1 MKRFLCLLTAA
12 VMVLCMVPIT
22 IFAAEA
28 RTVYLDPAS
37 GLDTN
42 NGLTETAPVQTVAA
56 AYAALAGADEGKIVL
71 LSTLTLS
78 AATTF
83 PACDIPVTITG
94 SGITT
99 GNHIFF
105 AGDTTLENIT
115 LTLTASNNTRYISSE
130 GHDLTIG
137 KGVTNKNGGSGYRF
151 CLTTRYGEGSV
162 DGATLTVKTGNWRN
176 VFAAGYSKATTGDAT
191 LVVTGGNISNLLG
204 PTYSGNVTGNVTMA
218 VSGATVGSICMAPN
232 ETGTVAGNVSLT
244 LGSGVSGKLRIKR
257 LHENATVNGT
267 ATVTIDGDCSGL
279 TEIAHIGSGVG
290 DITKTRLV
298 LKSGTLD
305 VTPCTFDEVSV
316 EIPQG
321 KTMTLNSC
329 AITANTVNSAGTL
342 LFTGAASL
350 NTTAVTGT
358 LNCDI
363 TDATLPE
370 HAYVTAPA
378 GSSVTF
384 PAATGVKENNGFW
397 RASSGEFDAANFKG
411 LVLYTTVDGITVE
424 LYKDFSPDA
433 ANLVVPTYTEGRYQY
448 YAVNANDIYYGI
460 SKPRDSNDKTR
471 YELHQTFY
479 ISEKEA
485 TQKVEFDMTPGVRS
499 TEGWETVEAVCRFT
513 DEVMQKAFPSDAKNW
528 SQYQEIF
535 TTPAFQPGRTQHRQ
549 TTQQEMETFLK
560 DLDNP
565 NDNIYVFSL
574 GKTAMGSFDIPLV
587 LVTSVDLPADVTL
600 EQAAALIRADSEQ
613 NGKVTVHYQA
623 QIHGDEPAA
632 GEAALGMIKRLDGE
646 YGAGLLDSLNIYVIP
661 RLNPYGAYKGKRV
674 TWINSSTYVDPNRD
688 FLKLETSETQ
698 LRMKAFNL
706 FDPEVVF
713 DNHEY
718 RFNLET
724 KAITKRDMMV
734 CSHILPTYSDAYKEA
749 AIDLAYAA
757 FDQLESDDLTY
768 TWYSSDAQNY
778 SISSVSGGV
787 GSGNTAF
794 RGTMHILMET
804 LGNNYGKNL
813 YERRVATHVSAVT
826 GILNHLDAN
835 AAEVKAVVK
844 AQRDTIVENGK
855 TYKEDDVVILKS
867 SSNYHPEYN
876 IAGTKVN
883 LRNGGEV
890 AFTFEARMADTIVNS
905 RIAPTAYVIPAGES
919 YTKTVLDLMDKQ
931 GIFYKF
937 IPAGSA
943 VQLQQY
949 LGSTTTATLT
959 EEKLVTF
966 SEGAYVFCMNQVD
979 SLILSVYMEP
989 DVSHSSGLAKM
1000 GIINATNGE
1009 FPIYRYIHD
1018 LNEADFIDYTTAP
1031 AAPAGLSTVGASTIG
1046 GTGSIYGLDA
1056 AKLYEYRTDSATEYT
1071 SVAAGATE
1079 IQNLPAGKY
1088 YVRYAATAT
1097 QIASVETACVV
1108 GYDLREYAVYLDSA
1122 AGNDGNNG
1130 YTTATATATFAQA
1143 QKQLDALMAY
1153 APADAT
1159 GIIRIVGTYTVT
1171 GAQKLPK
1178 HSYPLL
1184 ITGGTLTFTATE
1196 SQKYLRMGGD
1206 TTFDNIT
1213 LKMGSSNSGYYLCG
1227 DGYKFTIGKNVTTPA
1242 NSGNYFNLMAGS
1254 GAYSN
1259 TTYVAKT
1266 DMTVLSG
1273 TWQNVYAGGYV
1284 SSVTGDAKAVLSGC
1298 SVNRITGSYNGNIKG
1313 NISYSLE
1320 NVTIRENEIYC
1331 GNIQKNDVGGN
1342 VTLVLG
1348 ENVSAANIY
1357 AGSKT
1362 AGNIGGTV
1370 TIIAD
1375 GIDLTATTIH
1385 GKANNTTGTI
1395 GGLKLVLNQG
1405 QLSQVVDSFVT
1416 REDATIRLGCDQTEA
1431 VTLNKSFNLDLNG
1444 CDASGITLSQG
1455 ATLTVWDS
1463 ATDDYKIEDAQGYGI
1478 LSATGNVVAKEGYS
1492 IREEATGKSYHRREF
1507 ALTNV
1512 NLRPG
1517 SAGIYYT
1524 GGFGLNELYRKD
1536 IAAYGVVLS
1545 INPNPRLYKSD
1556 CIASV
1561 LTSWPETGKGQGTI
1575 LTGIMKETNPD
1586 DMNARNAEM
1595 PVYGVAYIRYTDGT
1609 VEYSTVVRYTLKDLI
1624 QQADAMWQDLDQ
1636 TQMEGLLELYRSYSA
1651 VMESWNIPNIKSAA

>member
-1 MKRFLCLLTAA
+1 MKRIISVLLSAMLVLA
-12 VMVLCMVPIT
+12 VISAEA
-22 IFAAEA
+22 FAAEV
-28 RTVYLDPAS
+28 RTVYMDPAS

-42 NGLTETAPVQTVAA
+42 NGLTEAAPIQSLAA
-56 AYAALAGADEGKIVL
+56 AYAALEGAEEGKIVL
-71 LSTLTLS
+71 LSTLTLTE
-78 AATTF
+78 ATTF
-83 PACDIPVTITG
+83 PSCDIPVTITG

-99 GNHIFF
+99 GNNIYFG
-105 AGDTTLENIT
+105 GDTTLDSMT
-115 LTLTASNNTRYISSE
+115 LTLTASNNSTYLSSE

-137 KGVTNKNGGSGYRF
+137 KNLVCKNGGSGYRF
-151 CLTTRYGEGSV
+151 CLTTRHGEGSV

-176 VFAAGYSKATTGDAT
+176 VFAAGYTKATTGNAR
-191 LVVTGGNISNLLG
+191 LIMTGGNVSNMVG
-204 PTYSGNVTGNVTMA
+204 PTYSGSLTGNVTMEI
-218 VSGATVGSICMAPN
+218 SGATIGSICAAPN
-232 ETGTVAGNVSLT
+232 QTGTVTGNVDIT

-267 ATVTIDGDCSGL
+267 ATVTINGDCSGL
-279 TEIAHIGSGVG
+279 TEIAHVGSGVG
-290 DITKTRLV
+290 DIAKTRLV
-298 LKSGTLD
+298 LKSGVLN
-305 VTPCTFDEVSV
+305 VTPCAFDDVAL

-321 KTMTLNSC
+321 KTMTLNGC
-329 AITANTVNSAGTL
+329 AINATTVNCAGTL
-342 LFTGAASL
+342 QFTGKASL
-350 NTTAVTGT
+350 AATAITGT

-363 TDATLPE
+363 TDTPLVE
-370 HAYVTAPA
+370 HAYVKAPA
-378 GSSVTF
+378 GSAVIF
-384 PAATGVKENNGFW
+384 PTTTGVKENNGIW
-397 RASSGEFDAANFKG
+397 RVSSGEFDAENFKG

-424 LYKDFSPDA
+424 LYKDFSTDA
-433 ANLVVPTYTEGRYQY
+433 ANLVTPAYTDGKYQY
-448 YAVNANDIYYGI
+448 YAVKADDIYYGV
-460 SKPRDSNDKTR
+460 SKPTNSSDKTR

-479 ISEKEA
+479 ISATEA
-485 TQKVEFDMTPGVRS
+485 NQKVEFDMTPGVRS

-513 DEVMQKAFPSDAKNW
+513 DEVMQKAFPSDAKSW

-535 TTPAFQPGRTQHRQ
+535 TTPAFQPGRTAHRQ

-560 DLDNP
+560 DLDDP
-565 NDNIYVFSL
+565 DDNIYVFSL

-587 LVTSVDLPADVTL
+587 LVTSVELPADVTL

-646 YGAGLLDSLNIYVIP
+646 YGEGLLDSLNIYVIP
-661 RLNPYGAYKGKRV
+661 RLNPYGAYKGKRI

-698 LRMKAFNL
+698 LRMKAFNM
-706 FDPEVVF
+706 FEPEVVF

-724 KAITKRDMMV
+724 KAVTKRDMMV
-734 CSHILPTYSDAYKEA
+734 CSHILPTYSDTYKEA

-757 FDQLESDDLTY
+757 FDQLKADNLTY
-768 TWYSSDAQNY
+768 SWYSSDAQNY

-813 YERRVATHVSAVT
+813 YERRVASHVSAVT

-844 AQRDTIVENGK
+844 AQRETIVENGK

-867 SSNYHPEYN
+867 AANYHPEYN
-876 IAGTKVN
+876 ITGTKVN

-919 YTKTVLDLMDKQ
+919 FTKTVLDLMDKQ

-943 VQLQQY
+943 MQLQQY
-949 LGSTTTATLT
+949 QGDTTTATLT

-966 SEGAYVFCMNQVD
+966 PDGAYVFSMNQVD

-1000 GIINATNGE
+1000 GIINPIDGV

-1018 LNEADFIDYTTAP
+1018 LNEDDFVDYTTAP
-1031 AAPAGLSTVGASTIG
+1031 AAPAGLSAVGATAIG
-1046 GTGSIYGLDA
+1046 GTGKITGLDA
-1056 AKLYEYRTDSATEYT
+1056 TKAYEYRLDAESEYT
-1071 SVAAGATE
+1071 AVAIGATE
-1079 IQNLPAGKY
+1079 ITALPVGNY
-1088 YVRYAATAT
+1088 LVRYCAT
-1097 QIASVETACVV
+1097 QNQLPSVDAQITV
-1108 GYDLREYAVYLDSA
+1108 GYALGEYVVYLDSTSGSDA
-1122 AGNDGNNG
+1122 ANA
-1130 YTTATATATFAQA
+1130 YTKDAAAATYSYAL
-1143 QKQLDALMAY
+1143 KQLDAIIEY
-1153 APADAT
+1153 APAGTT
-1159 GIIRIVGTYTVT
+1159 GQICIVGTYTIS

-1213 LKMGSSNSGYYLCG
+1213 LKMGSSNSAYYLCG
-1227 DGYKFTIGKNVTTPA
+1227 DGYKFTIGKNVSTPA

-1259 TTYVAKT
+1259 TTYVAST

-1313 NISYSLE
+1313 NAYYSLE
-1320 NVTIRENEIYC
+1320 NVVVRENEIYC
-1331 GNIQKNDVGGN
+1331 GNIQKNNISGDV
-1342 VTLVLG
+1342 TMVLG
-1348 ENVSAANIY
+1348 TGVNVSKVY

-1362 AGNIGGTV
+1362 AGDIGGTV

-1375 GIDLTATTIH
+1375 GIDLTATTIY
-1385 GKANNTTGTI
+1385 GKANNATGII

-1405 QLSQVVDSFVT
+1405 QLPQVVDSFVT
-1416 REDATIRLGCDQTEA
+1416 REDVLVQLGCDQENE
-1431 VTLNKSFNLDLNG
+1431 VVLDSSFIMDLNG
-1444 CDASGITLSQG
+1444 CNASGITVAEG
-1455 ATLTVWDS
+1455 NTLTVYDS
-1463 ATDDYKIEDAQGYGI
+1463 STDDYVVMDEQGYGI
-1478 LSATGNVVAKEGYS
+1478 LSATGNVAAKEGY
-1492 IREEATGKSYHRREF
+1492 RAYAEASGKSYQRFE
-1507 ALTNV
+1507 LTLCSV
-1512 NLRPG
+1512 TLRPVT
-1517 SAGIYYT
+1517 AGIYYT
-1524 GGFGLNELYRKD
+1524 GNFQLNDLQRRKVQS
-1536 IAAYGVVLS
+1536 YGVVLS
-1545 INPNPRLYKSD
+1545 TKADPRLGKEG

-1561 LTSWPETGKGQGTI
+1561 ITDWNESGKGFGT
-1575 LTGIMKETNPD
+1575 LLNNIMKEDNTD
-1586 DMNARNAEM
+1586 EYNARNAGLR
-1595 PVYGVAYIRYTDGT
+1595 VYGIAYIQYNDGT
-1609 VEYSTVVRYTLKDLI
+1609 VEYSNTACYTLRYLVEKIDTIWPNLSADQSAGLI
-1624 QQADAMWQDLDQ
+1624 AMYKKYAD
-1636 TQMEGLLELYRSYSA
+1636 
-1651 VMESWNIPNIKSAA
+1651 VMESWNISNLKSAC